1 MTNDLLRAYAYYFWP
16 RLGWTTVLGTA
27 LLLTALLVQ
36 SVLVPELQAKAIE
49 AKQALQISQ
58 VASPPSAAEIAL
70 ERQALW
76 LSALPSPR
84 DALNSVDSI
93 HAAALRHG
101 VRLAHGEYR
110 WVQEPA
116 PKFLKYQMVFPV
128 QGRYAAI
135 QAWLA
140 DVMNANPTLALDG
153 WNVARDELTTEELD
167 GTIRLTLYTG
177 VR

>member
-1 MTNDLLRAYAYYFWP
+1 MTFGLLRAYAYFFWP
-16 RLGWTTVLGTA
+16 RLGWTTLLGTA
-27 LLLTALLVQ
+27 LLLIAFLVQ
-36 SVLVPELQAKAIE
+36 MVLVPNLQAKANE
-49 AKQALQISQ
+49 AKQALQLAQ
-58 VASPPSAAEIAL
+58 VASPPSASEIAI

-76 LSALPSPR
+76 LSALPLSI

-93 HAAALRHG
+93 HEAALRHG

-116 PKFLKYQMVFPV
+116 PKFLRYQMVFPV

-153 WNVARDELTTEELD
+153 WNVARDVLTTEELD